1 LSLAAAVAVGSFA
14 LLAGSVAAGSV
25 GAAPAGAP
33 GNNGTVK
40 IHEGPGEPAPETRNE
55 PHVCTFHVH
64 ALFFDAAQELSFTVT
79 SWPPTGDRSVVLS
92 GTITA
97 DGTGEGRTPGE
108 YELPNGH
115 YRLTVDTGNG
125 KPTQDKHKMF
135 WVRCAAPTTPPGPP
149 GGDDGDDGGNGNG
162 NGGGNGGGDG
172 TITPTVSPTTPA
184 VSPTTPAMSLTTPAG
199 SPTTPPAL
207 GSEVPTVP
215 PAGLA
220 QTGSSALV
228 PIAGL
233 GLALLLAGVALAF
246 TPAAGTRLRR

>member
-1 LSLAAAVAVGSFA
+1 MPVAGPRSALLSLAAAVAVGSLA
-14 LLAGSVAAGSV
+14 LLAGSVAAGSA

-64 ALFFDAAQELSFTVT
+64 GMFFDAGQELTFTVT

-108 YELPNGH
+108 YELADGH

-135 WVRCAAPTTPPGPP
+135 WVQCAASTTPPSPP
-149 GGDDGDDGGNGNG
+149 GGDDGDE
-162 NGGGNGGGDG
+162 GGGGGGGDLN
-172 TITPTVSPTTPA
+172 SAPA
-184 VSPTTPAMSLTTPAG
+184 
-199 SPTTPPAL
+199 PTTPPAAL
-207 GSEVPTVP
+207 GDQP
-215 PAGLA
+215 PASLA
-220 QTGSSALV
+220 QTGSSAVL

-233 GLALLLAGVALAF
+233 GLALLLAGLALVF
-246 TPAAGTRLRR
+246 SPATRARPQR